1 MRAELWRRLR
11 LSLERFERAVAE
23 GGVPVTRIVSRGRSI
38 GSSAAR
44 GRRFHRSFASMPVEP
59 AERWEGALPLAWR
72 FRFGW
77 VYGIADSVVVDG
89 DEVAVIELK
98 SGEVTRGAREQVSI
112 YALLAMLNL
121 ARRPRAYVRT
131 PSGLVEVGEWE
142 LPALEALER
151 FARRGPVG
159 LGRARIAR

>member
-11 LSLERFERAVAE
+11 LALERFERAVAE
-23 GGVPVTRIVSRGRSI
+23 GGVPVTSIAARGRI

-59 AERWEGALPLAWR
+59 AERWEGSLPLAWR

-131 PSGLVEVGEWE
+131 PSGLVEVREWE